1 MLVAPLVLLL
11 SAAVVQVVLLLH
23 LRASLT
29 AAAAE
34 GARAAALAGAS
45 PLAGRWRALEV
56 AAEVVA
62 PDAVRDVRVG
72 HDVVDGLPVVVVRLR
87 AEPDLVGLLPGIS
100 VDVSA
105 RALVEDPDA

>member
-1 MLVAPLVLLL
+1 MILLA
-11 SAAVVQVVLLLH
+11 AAVVQVALLLH

-62 PDAVRDVRVG
+62 PDAVREVQVSR
-72 HDVVDGLPVVVVRLR
+72 DVVDGLSVVVVRLH
-87 AEPDLVGLLPGIS
+87 AEPVLVGLLPAIS
-100 VDVSA
+100 VDVTA
-105 RALVEDPDA
+105 RALVEDADA